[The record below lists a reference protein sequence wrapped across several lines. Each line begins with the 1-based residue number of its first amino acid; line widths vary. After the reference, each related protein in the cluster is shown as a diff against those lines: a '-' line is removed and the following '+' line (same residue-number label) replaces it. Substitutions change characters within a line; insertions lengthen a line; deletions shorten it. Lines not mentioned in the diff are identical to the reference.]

1 MKQMLTMFFLAGLL
15 TFAAEP
21 TPPASPTP
29 IPIKDFAW
37 LLKNATWDLYGGSE
51 ATPNPDGTIKFL
63 DGGKV
68 EGTNIAYITG
78 WARAGGNKIKV
89 FHASGRYW
97 MFQYSAGGR
106 QAKTTKERGSMAED
120 KLIKVQKDSIKNN

>member
-1 MKQMLTMFFLAGLL
+1 MKQLLTMFFLAGLVA
-15 TFAAEP
+15 FAAEP
-21 TPPASPTP
+21 TPTSTP
-29 IPIKDFAW
+29 NQTKDFAW

-51 ATPNPDGTIKFL
+51 VTPNPAGAIKFL

-68 EGTNIAYITG
+68 EGTNIGYITG

-89 FHASGRYW
+89 FHESGRFW
-97 MFQYSAGGR
+97 MFQYYASGR

-120 KLIKVQKDSIKNN
+120 KLIKVQKDSIK